1 MKHTA
6 IFGALFLLI
15 ISCTSNEKSHD
26 EGDASSFIKAVA
38 VIHPIN
44 DSEVSGVAYFEQ
56 TENGVHVRAEVNG
69 LTGEKHGFH
78 IHTFGD
84 CTAIDGT
91 STGGHFNPYG
101 FEHGAPDSLDRH
113 MGAMGNLE
121 VNEDG
126 VGIRDYTDHVI
137 VMEEIIGRGI
147 IIHGGEDDLQ
157 SQPSGASGPR
167 VGCGVIGIQ
176 N

>member
-1 MKHTA
+1 MKQTVL
-6 IFGALFLLI
+6 FGALFLLVT
-15 ISCTSNEKSHD
+15 SCTQNEKAQD
-26 EGDASSFIKAVA
+26 EGDAPSFTKAVA

-44 DSEVSGVAYFEQ
+44 DSNVSGVAYFEQ

-78 IHTFGD
+78 IHTFGN

-91 STGGHFNPYG
+91 STGGHFNPFG
-101 FEHGAPDSLDRH
+101 FEHGAPDSLERH

-126 VGIRDYTDHVI
+126 IGLRDYIDHVI

-147 IIHGGEDDLQ
+147 IVHGGEDDLK

>member
-1 MKHTA
+1 M
-6 IFGALFLLI
+6 I
-15 ISCTSNEKSHD
+15 
-26 EGDASSFIKAVA
+26 
-38 VIHPIN
+38 
-44 DSEVSGVAYFEQ
+44 EVSGVAYFEQ
-56 TENGVHVRAEVNG
+56 TENGVLGRSEWAYR
-69 LTGEKHGFH
+69 EKHGFH

-84 CTAIDGT
+84 CTAVDGT

-101 FEHGAPDSLDRH
+101 FEHGAPDLDRH

-137 VMEEIIGRGI
+137 DEEIIGRGI

-157 SQPSGASGPR
+157 SQPRERR
-167 VGCGVIGIQ
+167 VQELDVE
-176 N
+176 